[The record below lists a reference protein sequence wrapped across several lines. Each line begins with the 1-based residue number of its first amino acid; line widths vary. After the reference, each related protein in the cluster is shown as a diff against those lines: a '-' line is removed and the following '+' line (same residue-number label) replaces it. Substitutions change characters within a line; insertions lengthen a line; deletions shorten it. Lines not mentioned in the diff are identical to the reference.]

1 LVVVIVVAVLTS
13 MPASAGASRLLREG
27 RRGLEAQRGRE
38 GCSIPHTAPFAC
50 GACPHPDRE
59 LDAGHG

>member
-13 MPASAGASRLLREG
+13 IPAPAGASRLLREG

-38 GCSIPHTAPFAC
+38 ARSIPHTAPIAC
-50 GACPHPDRE
+50 
-59 LDAGHG
+59 